1 MSRAEQLLKA
11 RPVQQVAA
19 LGDMARNT
27 RRVNVLQA
35 HRAVWTGHVLYAPMS
50 SMLQL
55 HGQAHVTSLTV
66 EESISATYT
75 AYAAALAMILTLVFI
90 IKQVANKTGVLA
102 KPYTTIFTFRLDLLS
117 SITFY
122 ADEFCHWFSIEVM
135 LFLLIV
141 TVTTHVELITTW
153 RHKFSPPLIM
163 GTTNAF
169 LLLGDI
175 FDFCRFLL
183 IRHFV
188 TKFTLIFKFEQISL
202 NIFWL
207 NSNFDSN

>member
-1 MSRAEQLLKA
+1 
-11 RPVQQVAA
+11 
-19 LGDMARNT
+19 
-27 RRVNVLQA
+27 
-35 HRAVWTGHVLYAPMS
+35 
-50 SMLQL
+50 
-55 HGQAHVTSLTV
+55 
-66 EESISATYT
+66 
-75 AYAAALAMILTLVFI
+75 
-90 IKQVANKTGVLA
+90 
-102 KPYTTIFTFRLDLLS
+102 
-117 SITFY
+117 
-122 ADEFCHWFSIEVM
+122 M

-202 NIFWL
+202 NIF
-207 NSNFDSN
+207 